1 MNINDLP
8 PELLL
13 HIMSYIP
20 QRDLILSVNRVCA
33 SWNELCLSQSLW
45 TRVNYFHTYK
55 NIVEPLDHF
64 YNVQHYVQDLSIPAT
79 FLHQVFLYYR
89 QLKFFNATSLH
100 ITHTIQEDGAD
111 SFFENLTTRF
121 PNLTSLRCT
130 VSVRINMRQCLRD
143 LCKLNLETI
152 NITSYHLVS
161 LDDDLLYFI
170 NRQPHLKHLILYGWY
185 KLRDETIAKILDG
198 FPNISSIDLDT
209 KYISSKAF
217 TTSTKYTQLSNVSI
231 HSELLDND
239 GLKSLLERS
248 HGLRRLDINRCQN
261 ITDEGFQSVATNCP
275 ILEELRI
282 GASSNTT
289 RISNETIQAICDRC
303 PKLWRFS
310 KKNCYYI
317 NDSNVLYLVKSCIY
331 LKHMNL
337 NHCKDLTNETLGYFG
352 KYCQYLENI
361 WIEGCMNI
369 SVSGINTLIT
379 SCKQLKICHV
389 VFCRHYT
396 GNETQINDLS
406 KESGTEFT
414 NSHLRCLRIIG
425 SNHIT
430 NESILRMTKF
440 CPDVNSFHISSYLQ
454 NETVDDR
461 VDSVICKI
469 FDNCRCLQTF
479 VMRGHFYNRR
489 DYMNLDS

>member
-20 QRDLILSVNRVCA
+20 QRDLIISVNRVCT

-45 TRVNYFHTYK
+45 TRVHYFETYK

-64 YNVQHYVQDLSIPAT
+64 YNVQHYVKYLSIDASC
-79 FLHQVFLYYR
+79 LHQVFLYYR
-89 QLKFFNATSLH
+89 QLKFLNATSLL
-100 ITHTIQEDGAD
+100 ITDTMQEARAD

-152 NITSYHLVS
+152 YITSYHLVS

-170 NRQPHLKHLILYGWY
+170 NKQPHLKHLFLYGWY

-198 FPNISSIDLDT
+198 FPNISSVDLYI
-209 KYISSKAF
+209 KYISSNAF
-217 TTSTKYTQLSNVSI
+217 TTSTKYTQLSNVAI

-248 HGLRRLDINRCQN
+248 NDLTSLN
-261 ITDEGFQSVATNCP
+261 IQECKKISDEGFQSVATNCP
-275 ILEELRI
+275 ILEELHI
-282 GASSNTT
+282 GASANTT
-289 RISNETIQAICDRC
+289 RISNETIHAICDRC
-303 PKLWRFS
+303 PKLRRFS
-310 KKNCYYI
+310 IKNCSHI
-317 NDSNVLYLVKSCIY
+317 NDSNVLCLVKSCNY
-331 LKHMNL
+331 LKYINL
-337 NHCKDLTNETLGYFG
+337 NHCKDFTNETLSYFG
-352 KYCQYLENI
+352 KYCLYLENI
-361 WIEGCMNI
+361 WLEGCMNI

-379 SCKQLKICHV
+379 SCKRLKICHV
-389 VFCRHYT
+389 VFCRHYN
-396 GNETQINDLS
+396 GIQINDLS

-425 SNHIT
+425 SNYIT
-430 NESILRMTKF
+430 NENVLRMTKF

-454 NETVDDR
+454 NVDDR

-469 FDNCRCLQTF
+469 FDNCRCLQKMF
-479 VMRGHFYNRR
+479 MLGHFYHRC